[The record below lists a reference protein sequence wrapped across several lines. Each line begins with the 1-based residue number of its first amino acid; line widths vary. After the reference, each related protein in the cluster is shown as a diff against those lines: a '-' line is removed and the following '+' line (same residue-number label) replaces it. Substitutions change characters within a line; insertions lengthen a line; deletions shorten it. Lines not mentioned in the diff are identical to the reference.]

1 MIPSLDKYRR
11 AICAAAIVTGAV
23 GLVTSGWVAQGWRM
37 GKKIEAQRADYAE
50 AKGRRGQEYANTLAR
65 ASEAAS
71 TRITEAQ
78 ALLTQ
83 ARAIKAKALAQAAQT
98 APKGPEF
105 ACRDLPLPDDY
116 LETFKQ

>member
-1 MIPSLDKYRR
+1 VILLRQYK
-11 AICAAAIVTGAV
+11 AVLIAAGAV

-50 AKGRRGQEYANTLAR
+50 AKGRRGQAYADTLAQAATL
-65 ASEAAS
+65 ASG
-71 TRITEAQ
+71 RITEAQ

-83 ARAIKAKALAQAAQT
+83 ARATKARALAEAAQT

-105 ACRDLPLPDDY
+105 ACRDIPLPETH
-116 LETFKQ
+116 LETYRQ